1 MERKIR
7 FRSFTATKD
16 SETCEQY
23 LNGHVQVLKDYGIT
37 NITTN
42 NRQWMT
48 LPNVHGIVA
57 EAEDGEVVGGV
68 RVHIADGIHPLPVEK
83 AVGAMDPNV
92 YTIINEYF
100 DEGTGELC
108 GLWNAKSVAGIGISI
123 LLVRAGI
130 AIVNQVKLASLF
142 TICADYTLPMVRK
155 VGFVVEDGLGNDGE
169 FVYPN
174 DSYIARVLRKM
185 NAETLET
192 AEEYDR
198 NRIFDLRNNPTQLTL
213 ESGPKGDVLIDYQL
227 LIPKYED

>member
-1 MERKIR
+1 MIKLR

-16 SETCEQY
+16 QETCERY

-57 EAEDGEVVGGV
+57 ETEDGEVVGGV
-68 RVHIADGIHPLPVEK
+68 RVHIADGVHPLPVEK
-83 AVGAMDPNV
+83 AVGSMDPNV
-92 YTIINEYF
+92 ATIINEYF

-155 VGFVVEDGLGNDGE
+155 VGFIVEDSLGRDGE

-174 DSYIARVLRKM
+174 DNYIARVLRKM

-198 NRIFDLRNNPTQLTL
+198 DRIFDLRNNPIQHTFEL
-213 ESGPKGDVLIDYQL
+213 GPKGEVEIDYQL
-227 LIPKYED
+227 LLPKYD

>member
-1 MERKIR
+1 MTKLR
-7 FRSFTATKD
+7 FRSFTAIKD
-16 SETCEQY
+16 AETCEKY
-23 LNGHVQVLKDYGIT
+23 LDGHVQVLKDYGIT

-57 EAEDGEVVGGV
+57 ETEDGEVVGGV
-68 RVHIADGIHPLPVEK
+68 RVHIADGVHPLPVEK

-92 YTIINEYF
+92 ATIINEYF
-100 DEGTGELC
+100 DDGTGELC

-130 AIVNQVKLASLF
+130 AIVNQVRLASLF

-155 VGFVVEDGLGNDGE
+155 VGFVVEDSLGRDGE

-198 NRIFDLRNNPTQLTL
+198 NRIFDLRNNPVQHTF
-213 ESGPKGDVLIDYQL
+213 EMGPKGEVEIDYQL
-227 LIPKYED
+227 LIPTYD

>member
-1 MERKIR
+1 MSRKLI
-7 FRSFTATKD
+7 FRSFTATQEP
-16 SETCEQY
+16 ETCEKY
-23 LNGHVQVLKDYGIT
+23 LDGHVQVLKDYGIT

-57 EAEDGEVVGGV
+57 ETEEGEVVGGV
-68 RVHIADGIHPLPVEK
+68 RVHIADGVHPLPVEK
-83 AVGAMDPNV
+83 AVGYMDPMV
-92 YTIINEYF
+92 ATIINQYF

-130 AIVNQVKLASLF
+130 AIVNQIRLASLF

-155 VGFVVEDGLGNDGE
+155 VGFIVEDSLGKDGE

-185 NAETLET
+185 NAETLES

-198 NRIFDLRNNPTQLTL
+198 NRIFDLRNNPTQLTREL
-213 ESGPKGDVLIDYQL
+213 GPKGEVEIDYQL
-227 LIPKYED
+227 LIPTYD

>member
-1 MERKIR
+1 MTKLR
-7 FRSFTATKD
+7 FRSFTAIKD
-16 SETCEQY
+16 ADTCEKY
-23 LNGHVQVLKDYGIT
+23 LDGHVQVLKDYGIT

-42 NRQWMT
+42 NRQWMS

-57 EAEDGEVVGGV
+57 ETEDGEVVGGV
-68 RVHIADGIHPLPVEK
+68 RVHIADGVHPLPVEK

-92 YTIINEYF
+92 ATIINEYF
-100 DEGTGELC
+100 DDGTGELC

-130 AIVNQVKLASLF
+130 AIVNQVRLASLF

-155 VGFVVEDGLGNDGE
+155 VGFVVEDSLGRDGE

-198 NRIFDLRNNPTQLTL
+198 NRIFDLRNNPVQHTF
-213 ESGPKGDVLIDYQL
+213 EMGPKGEVEIDYQL
-227 LIPKYED
+227 LIPTYD

>member
-1 MERKIR
+1 MTKLR
-7 FRSFTATKD
+7 FRSFTAIKD
-16 SETCEQY
+16 AETCEKY
-23 LNGHVQVLKDYGIT
+23 LDGHVQVLKDYGIT

-57 EAEDGEVVGGV
+57 ETEDGEVVGGV
-68 RVHIADGIHPLPVEK
+68 RVHIADGVHPLPVEK

-92 YTIINEYF
+92 ATIINEYF
-100 DEGTGELC
+100 DDGTGELC

-130 AIVNQVKLASLF
+130 AIVNQVRLASLF

-155 VGFVVEDGLGNDGE
+155 VGFVVEDSLGRDGE

-198 NRIFDLRNNPTQLTL
+198 NRIFDLRTNPVQHTF
-213 ESGPKGDVLIDYQL
+213 EMGPKGEVEIDYQL
-227 LIPKYED
+227 LIPTYD

>member
-1 MERKIR
+1 MTKLR
-7 FRSFTATKD
+7 FRSFTAIKD
-16 SETCEQY
+16 AETCEKY
-23 LNGHVQVLKDYGIT
+23 LDGHFQVLKDYGIT

-42 NRQWMT
+42 NRQWMS

-57 EAEDGEVVGGV
+57 ETEDGEVVGGV
-68 RVHIADGIHPLPVEK
+68 RVHIADGVHPLPVEK

-92 YTIINEYF
+92 ATIINEYF
-100 DEGTGELC
+100 DDGTGELC

-130 AIVNQVKLASLF
+130 AIVNQVRLASLF

-155 VGFVVEDGLGNDGE
+155 VGFVVEDSLGRDGE

-198 NRIFDLRNNPTQLTL
+198 NRIFDLRNNPVQHTFEL
-213 ESGPKGDVLIDYQL
+213 GPKGEVEIDYQL
-227 LIPKYED
+227 LIPTYD